1 MPAFKSRVCF
11 VVLLALL
18 ALGACGEPG
27 FTAKFAPGYS
37 PAGKHISVF
46 GIKRDGLMN
55 RAGWAALGPNLSPAF
70 NGNSCEVAYGETMF
84 SAVPALAAEVD
95 DYTRAN
101 GVSDDL
107 LAELAPI
114 AKGDTIMLL
123 TIAGH
128 PLLPPADLG
137 SAVQGAKPASSS
149 SAHSRKRGGAA
160 NPANSDKASS
170 AHHDPFDVSAT
181 FYSIA
186 DHRSVAFLELS
197 YDGSKIEEALSEFR
211 NRLEEKFPG
220 STCSGW
226 DWNVHVDEAKIH
238 ELSLQ

>member
-1 MPAFKSRVCF
+1 MPAFKSRVCCI
-11 VVLLALL
+11 VLLAF
-18 ALGACGEPG
+18 GACGEPG

-70 NGNSCEVAYGETMF
+70 NGNACDVAYGETMF
-84 SAVPALAAEVD
+84 SEVPALAAEID
-95 DYTRAN
+95 DYVRAN
-101 GVSDDL
+101 GVSDEL

-137 SAVQGAKPASSS
+137 SAVQGAKAPGT
-149 SAHSRKRGGAA
+149 HSRKRGGAGA
-160 NPANSDKASS
+160 NPANSDKTTST
-170 AHHDPFDVSAT
+170 HHDPFDVSAT

-186 DHRSVAFLELS
+186 DHRSVAFVELS

-211 NRLEEKFPG
+211 NNLEQKFPG

-238 ELSLQ
+238 ELGLE

>member
-1 MPAFKSRVCF
+1 
-11 VVLLALL
+11 VLLALL

-70 NGNSCEVAYGETMF
+70 NGNSC
-84 SAVPALAAEVD
+84 

-137 SAVQGAKPASSS
+137 SAVQGSKPPSSS